1 MNNKKQT
8 NKTKALG
15 YIGLG
20 KMGFNMAERLIG
32 KGWSITATDVNQG
45 AVSKFGSI
53 GGRGVSDAKA
63 VVNALEA
70 GKRVIWIMVP
80 HQFVTPVL
88 AEVYPLLQ
96 KGDIVIDGGNSPFQD
111 SVERGDHLQKIGV
124 EYIDAGVSGGP
135 EGAKYGA
142 CCMVGGDKV
151 AYDSVEHLFK
161 DISAKDAYK
170 YMGRRGAGHFVK
182 MVHNG
187 IEYGMM
193 EAIAEGFN
201 VMKASDFDL
210 NMIDIADIYQ
220 HKSVVESRLVGWLK
234 KGFETYGEDLV
245 EVSGSAGSLGEGA
258 WTIKAAEALGIEAH
272 SVKHAL
278 QARLDSQKNPSY
290 GGKLIQTMRIMF
302 GGKRKSKNV
311 S

>member
-1 MNNKKQT
+1 MKNTKKI
-8 NKTKALG
+8 G

-20 KMGFNMAERLIG
+20 KMGFNMAERLVG
-32 KGWSITATDVNQG
+32 KGWDVTATDVNPD
-45 AVSKFGSI
+45 AVTRFSSI
-53 GGRGVSDAKA
+53 GGKGLTDAKA
-63 VVNALEA
+63 VGSALEA

-88 AEVYPLLQ
+88 AEIYPLLQ
-96 KGDIVIDGGNSPFQD
+96 KGDIVIDGGNSPFQE
-111 SVERGDHLQKIGV
+111 SVERGDHLQEIGV

-135 EGAKYGA
+135 GGAKYGA
-142 CCMVGGDKV
+142 CCMIGGDKG
-151 AYDSVEHLFK
+151 AYDSVKHLFK
-161 DISAKDAYK
+161 DVSAKNAYK

-201 VMKASDFDL
+201 IMKASDFDL
-210 NMIDIADIYQ
+210 SMVDVADIYQ

-234 KGFETYGEDLV
+234 KGFEMYGEDLG

-258 WTIKAAEALGIEAH
+258 WTIKAAEALGIEAS

-278 QARLDSQKNPSY
+278 QARLDSQENPNY

-302 GGKRKSKNV
+302 GGKRESKNA